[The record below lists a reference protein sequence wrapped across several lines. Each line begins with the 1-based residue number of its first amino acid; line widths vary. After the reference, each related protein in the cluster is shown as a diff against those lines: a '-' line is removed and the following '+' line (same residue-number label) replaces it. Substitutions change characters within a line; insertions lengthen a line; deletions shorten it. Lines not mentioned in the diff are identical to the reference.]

1 MAGIWRIEERVFS
14 LTRHSDTDTVMLNT
28 FKPSQFQR
36 GQKHSFDLSL
46 DPWLK
51 NVSLPILLVRGRG
64 NGKTLVATAGVHGD
78 EYEGVRA
85 IFETY
90 QSLDPDEMSGD
101 FLAVPVA
108 NPPAFWNG
116 TRTNPLDQA
125 NLARA
130 FPGDL
135 NGGPTAVIAHVLAN
149 SIIALADF
157 YVDLHSAGVKLLMPS
172 MAGYDAADERSRN
185 AAMIFGAQV
194 VWGHPETAPGRT
206 ISFAKQRGIPWL
218 YTEARGAGRIHP
230 DDLRMFLNGIQNL
243 LRHLR
248 ILPGNSIPAKIETH
262 LLGSGDI
269 DTSLVATKQ
278 GFLIPDV
285 DLLQPVR
292 TGERLGRVVDLHSDT
307 LESFVSPR
315 DGVVALIRQWPV
327 VVPGDST
334 FMVTGVFE

>member
-1 MAGIWRIEERVFS
+1 MI
-14 LTRHSDTDTVMLNT
+14 LTT
-28 FKPSQFQR
+28 FTPSQFDR
-36 GQKHSFDLSL
+36 GTKHSFDLSL

-51 NVSLPILLVRGRG
+51 NISLPVLLVRGRRD
-64 NGKTLVATAGVHGD
+64 GKTLVATAGVHGD

-90 QSLDPDEMSGD
+90 QSLNPEEMSGD

-116 TRTNPLDQA
+116 TRTNPLDQG

-135 NGGPTAVIAHVLAN
+135 NGGPTAVIAHVLAH
-149 SIIALADF
+149 SIIARADF
-157 YVDLHSAGVKLLMPS
+157 FVDLHSAGVKLLMPS
-172 MAGYDAADERSRN
+172 MAGYDAADERSQK
-185 AAMIFGAQV
+185 AAMLFGARV

-206 ISFAKQRGIPWL
+206 ISFAKRRGIPWL

-230 DDLRMFLNGIQNL
+230 EDLRMMLTGIQNL
-243 LRHLR
+243 LRHLHV
-248 ILPGNSIPAKIETH
+248 LPGDPVPAKIEMH

-278 GFLIPDV
+278 GFLISDV
-285 DLLQPVR
+285 ELLQTVR
-292 TGERLGRVVDLHSDT
+292 AGERLGRVVDLHSGT
-307 LESFVSPR
+307 LETFLSPS

-327 VVPGDST
+327 VAPGDGM
-334 FMVTGVFE
+334 FMVTGVLE